1 MCLPMLVHMFEHGV
15 VGEGLSGS
23 GLCCVK
29 AERILEA
36 LKTLPETMF
45 ALVLVF
51 AAVDIYLCFFRKC
64 TYVLPYSTIHK
75 SGTNNVLLIFLIN
88 INKYF

>member
-36 LKTLPETMF
+36 LRTLPEPMF
-45 ALVLVF
+45 ALSLVF
-51 AAVDIYLCFFRKC
+51 AAVDI
-64 TYVLPYSTIHK
+64 
-75 SGTNNVLLIFLIN
+75 
-88 INKYF
+88 